1 MSLKLLTKKVNKA
14 AGIKTL
20 TLKEPYLQTTHPVF
34 LSRLRSLLKLEN
46 TNLSEQWRQ
55 NNIKLHKGEGQP

>member
-1 MSLKLLTKKVNKA
+1 VSLKLLTKKVNKA

-20 TLKEPYLQTTHPVF
+20 TEPYLQTTHPVF

-55 NNIKLHKGEGQP
+55 NNNKLHKGEGQP